1 MLATSQTTII
11 PAPTVAYSRGGASF
25 TREFS
30 RGRGSV
36 EVVTGVKEPLVNAS
50 VAVVTSKTGS
60 DTQFWALRASLTVF
74 HAPSGTFI
82 TAVDTVH
89 DLPFEE
95 ERDLIRLHNDEVW
108 TTSKGLDKPSLSA
121 KCKAMLE
128 HAVRD
133 CEGLEKAWRADLTS
147 AREAEASIRR
157 ELATLSQHFHRAIR
171 QTL

>member
-1 MLATSQTTII
+1 
-11 PAPTVAYSRGGASF
+11 
-25 TREFS
+25 
-30 RGRGSV
+30 V
-36 EVVTGVKEPLVNAS
+36 EVTPGVKEPLVNAS

-157 ELATLSQHFHRAIR
+157 ELATLSLNFQRAINESLLR
-171 QTL
+171 TKK